1 MNTVSL
7 SEAQRMCGAFNSGTF
22 ALLDVR
28 ERWEYTDGHIPHA
41 TPLPRGLIESR
52 AAMIIPDRQAT
63 ILLYSGKSDRAALAA
78 AQLEA
83 LGFTDVSLIDGGF
96 EAWKDAGLPSVTGWS
111 VDGKHLGELLIDK
124 YEKLA
129 LPPREVAELL
139 RQRRAKVIDIRTA
152 WEHAQGYIPEAEN
165 IPAGELFERGEGL
178 RADMERKGLDTIIT
192 HCSGRTRGL
201 AGATVLRDMG
211 FERVFALENGCMGW
225 LLAGLPM
232 EFDKT
237 PAYEESNAPQKP
249 WNAAAVSGY
258 PSLSVED
265 LRRERAAA
273 PQAAYLLDV
282 RMGMEFRQGHI
293 PGSISIPAGQVM
305 LEFENYCAQ
314 RGLPVIIVA
323 RSAEQAAWV
332 ATSLSAVG
340 FPVSIL
346 EGGFAAWAAAGLPQ
360 ETGLPSHEL
369 LQGLEARMASG
380 GVPVVAPEALLVAD
394 GGTLREDVFVV
405 DVRSLG
411 EWAID
416 HIPGARSVPRGQLE
430 QVMAGRQQQ
439 EGEKKECR
447 LLSAAQIVLVSERG
461 HRAVM
466 AWEVLSRV
474 PMLAER
480 LAVLAGGMTAWR
492 DKALPLGSEDVATT
506 LATHDTVA
514 KVSRK
519 IWTQNLGVNQ
529 DAMQEYLDW
538 EEKLVSR

>member
-52 AAMIIPDRQAT
+52 AAVIIPDRQAT

-323 RSAEQAAWV
+323 RSA
-332 ATSLSAVG
+332 
-340 FPVSIL
+340 
-346 EGGFAAWAAAGLPQ
+346 
-360 ETGLPSHEL
+360 
-369 LQGLEARMASG
+369 
-380 GVPVVAPEALLVAD
+380 
-394 GGTLREDVFVV
+394 
-405 DVRSLG
+405 
-411 EWAID
+411 
-416 HIPGARSVPRGQLE
+416 
-430 QVMAGRQQQ
+430 
-439 EGEKKECR
+439 
-447 LLSAAQIVLVSERG
+447 
-461 HRAVM
+461 
-466 AWEVLSRV
+466 
-474 PMLAER
+474 
-480 LAVLAGGMTAWR
+480 
-492 DKALPLGSEDVATT
+492 
-506 LATHDTVA
+506 
-514 KVSRK
+514 
-519 IWTQNLGVNQ
+519 
-529 DAMQEYLDW
+529 
-538 EEKLVSR
+538 